1 MDTVSLGSHRLVH
14 LDLKGAPPKIAYLEQ
29 LFPALREWGAT
40 GLLLEWEDTF
50 PYTRELLSVGS
61 NGPSSSSGA
70 YSGEEARQ
78 LLQLAGDS
86 GLAVVPLVQTFGH
99 LEFVLKHDEWRMLRE
114 VEAYPSSMCPSHPRA
129 LPLVMSL
136 IKQIVEFHP
145 DIQYLHIGADEVWHM
160 GLCPTCVRRTQSN
173 KHGRC
178 QLFLEHVLAVAQFVQ
193 DTYPTLRVIM
203 WDDML
208 RGIDTSI
215 LLEYNFG
222 RYIELMV
229 WHYQPAEAFQLL
241 PACDVRGLSLELWDK
256 YSNVFTSMWA
266 ATAFKGSTGSCQLLP
281 IIQHHVSNH
290 EQWLLVLGQEAGK
303 FQHFRG
309 VALTGWS
316 RWSFFYVCLTLCVAR
331 RYDHYAIMCELLPVS
346 IPSLVM
352 CLKVWLNGSFNYNL
366 HLNTAKSLGYSD
378 TPLLLNPYPRP
389 QPVAQLLSFPGW
401 KVMIG
406 VEWFANYK
414 VKYHS
419 IIGSDQVKTWLNP
432 WQIQNSFTNPMQI
445 ESIVPAFTDLLFE
458 MSSLE
463 NYLRV
468 HMEELFYSATIDEWF
483 GTQLEPLKIRLRQ
496 LKKDAESQALLGA
509 RARGYSNAGI

>member
-1 MDTVSLGSHRLVH
+1 MSG
-14 LDLKGAPPKIAYLEQ
+14 Q
-29 LFPALREWGAT
+29 LFLALREWGAT

-208 RGIDTSI
+208 RGVDTSI
-215 LLEYNFG
+215 LLG
-222 RYIELMV
+222 EL
-229 WHYQPAEAFQLL
+229 
-241 PACDVRGLSLELWDK
+241 
-256 YSNVFTSMWA
+256 
-266 ATAFKGSTGSCQLLP
+266 ATTAHNRAMPTERP
-281 IIQHHVSNH
+281 
-290 EQWLLVLGQEAGK
+290 
-303 FQHFRG
+303 
-309 VALTGWS
+309 
-316 RWSFFYVCLTLCVAR
+316 
-331 RYDHYAIMCELLPVS
+331 
-346 IPSLVM
+346 PSLAMIVPT
-352 CLKVWLNGSFNYNL
+352 F
-366 HLNTAKSLGYSD
+366 ADRGYHVVG
-378 TPLLLNPYPRP
+378 TTNPST
-389 QPVAQLLSFPGW
+389 VNLSF
-401 KVMIG
+401 
-406 VEWFANYK
+406 
-414 VKYHS
+414 
-419 IIGSDQVKTWLNP
+419 
-432 WQIQNSFTNPMQI
+432 
-445 ESIVPAFTDLLFE
+445 
-458 MSSLE
+458 
-463 NYLRV
+463 
-468 HMEELFYSATIDEWF
+468 ID
-483 GTQLEPLKIRLRQ
+483 
-496 LKKDAESQALLGA
+496 
-509 RARGYSNAGI
+509 

>member
-99 LEFVLKHDEWRMLRE
+99 LEHDEWRVLRE

-160 GLCPTCVRRTQSN
+160 GLCPTCVRRTQSS

-208 RGIDTSI
+208 RGIDTSV
-215 LLEYNFG
+215 LLAMA
-222 RYIELMV
+222 IIT
-229 WHYQPAEAFQLL
+229 
-241 PACDVRGLSLELWDK
+241 CDVRGLSAELWDK

-281 IIQHHVSNH
+281 VIQHHVSNH

-316 RWSFFYVCLTLCVAR
+316 

-378 TPLLLNPYPRP
+378 TPLLLNPYPRS
-389 QPVAQLLSFPGW
+389 VATSLGQ
-401 KVMIG
+401 
-406 VEWFANYK
+406 
-414 VKYHS
+414 
-419 IIGSDQVKTWLNP
+419 D
-432 WQIQNSFTNPMQI
+432 
-445 ESIVPAFTDLLFE
+445 IVPGTCL
-458 MSSLE
+458 SLIA
-463 NYLRV
+463 LCLTT
-468 HMEELFYSATIDEWF
+468 HLFYT
-483 GTQLEPLKIRLRQ
+483 LM
-496 LKKDAESQALLGA
+496 
-509 RARGYSNAGI
+509 Y